1 MSVDSTSQISTVVD
15 NSNDDCIPDFAR
27 ASDPSFQW
35 SESVCG
41 EAFYTAIC
49 AAYEEVV
56 HWRKN
61 IFLLPSGKL
70 GEHFV
75 LEMARLFKSFGESTP
90 LESMVLPQLL
100 LQKPS
105 HNSRVRDHI
114 KCLQR
119 RMSLWKMGIFK
130 LWQGRVIQQRLRQ
143 QHHTDETDRVT
154 KLFVK
159 LMKQGKVKSA
169 PRLLAQVQG
178 APLSVHD
185 PVGDDKTVLDVLC
198 EKHSIG
204 QDVISE
210 SIVQD
215 SGTMQFHPVIFE
227 SLDCEAIR
235 KAALKTDGSAGLSG
249 VDARGFRRAS
259 DELCWS
265 MSCVARRIAST
276 YVDPSTL
283 VSFTACRLIA
293 LDKHPGVRPI
303 GVGEVVRQ
311 IISKAILSVIEMDIK
326 AAAANIQLCIGQ
338 TLGCEAGVHAMR
350 HIFHEDDTDAI
361 LLVDATNAFN
371 ALNCKAALINIHALC
386 PSLAVVAT
394 NMYHNAAD
402 MHVEG
407 EIVQSS

>member
-1 MSVDSTSQISTVVD
+1 
-15 NSNDDCIPDFAR
+15 
-27 ASDPSFQW
+27 
-35 SESVCG
+35 
-41 EAFYTAIC
+41 
-49 AAYEEVV
+49 
-56 HWRKN
+56 
-61 IFLLPSGKL
+61 
-70 GEHFV
+70 
-75 LEMARLFKSFGESTP
+75 
-90 LESMVLPQLL
+90 
-100 LQKPS
+100 
-105 HNSRVRDHI
+105 
-114 KCLQR
+114 
-119 RMSLWKMGIFK
+119 MGIFK

-185 PVGDDKTVLDVLC
+185 PVGDDKTVLDVLRK
-198 EKHSIG
+198 KHPIG

-259 DELCWS
+259 DDLCWS

-283 VSFTACRLIA
+283 ASFTACRLIA

-303 GVGEVVRQ
+303 GVWEVARR
-311 IISKAILSVIEMDIK
+311 IISKAILSVIERDIK
-326 AAAANIQLCIGQ
+326 AAAGNIQLVGQ
-338 TLGCEAGVHAMR
+338 TSGCEAGVHTVR
-350 HIFHEDDTDAI
+350 HIFHEDDTEAI
-361 LLVDATNAFN
+361 LLVDTTYAFN
-371 ALNCKAALINIHALC
+371 ALNRKAALINIHALC

-402 MHVEG
+402 MHIEG
-407 EIVQSS
+407 EIIQSSEGYHSRRPLVNVHLWHCYTPIDQTSRWSL